1 MDQVIF
7 TGLEINTQNASDFDE
22 LQMRKISTSKR
33 LQVKSSMSPKHLER
47 ICLLNGLT
55 SLLVEK
61 FSLAKL
67 CEWTEKLTLR
77 SVFTHSKLFQLIV
90 SISLLIIELFDFR
103 VEM

>member
-1 MDQVIF
+1 MHP
-7 TGLEINTQNASDFDE
+7 LS
-22 LQMRKISTSKR
+22 SKR
-33 LQVKSSMSPKHLER
+33 LQVKIIHVSQTFGKN
-47 ICLLNGLT
+47 LLAKWSHKFASG
-55 SLLVEK
+55 K